1 MMSTALL
8 MTVGGERPKMHS
20 TTTDRIE
27 SGEITFAQSFGER
40 VDLAVGMQTM
50 KSTGE
55 ASTEIPGGKSS
66 EAQKSDAARMAMT
79 VARGTGNSLPVEM
92 DLVARANAFDRGQ
105 SKTAP
110 GQMPTDRDELQQN
123 VEAEVS
129 AEAGYSQMKTAGATA
144 AAANEK
150 LLSDN
155 VEEADAVALI
165 VSNDVLTAESTT
177 IDSVL
182 RESAAVADRW
192 SLSRDAVEL
201 PVASEIVLAGKTMDA
216 TAAKKTARA
225 HESAIG
231 ARPTSKTTETIKS
244 EKVVGDCSSMARV
257 QSVDTLSTQVFT
269 PDDVKPNVVGAATAN
284 TCGSFGSTSG
294 KLVAGAWMRSS
305 DDTGRKM
312 IARAG
317 TDDGEATDQGVNPSA
332 GTTVATEFRSEIAK
346 TVTVASTGKD
356 VDEKGPGAVGA
367 AGLVRAVVGSEAAGA
382 GVVPGLAS
390 GHTLAEVS
398 ETKTQAGEAGT
409 LAATVRIELR
419 EQDGFGGEV
428 VEMGM
433 SHRTLLATPTA
444 LEVGWANGAQGWLKI
459 RAETTD
465 GGIVT
470 ASLSSVTPAGQE
482 MLHREL
488 PALTAYLQ
496 EERVAVNTVVVP
508 ANASARAESRFTDG
522 LNGDGGGQAQQ
533 GSRQGGGDGLQG
545 PIHGTSD
552 RVDEIST
559 HVGLNGVGE
568 DGLLS
573 AGTYAIGGSRLNVRA

>member
-55 ASTEIPGGKSS
+55 ASTEIPAGKSS
-66 EAQKSDAARMAMT
+66 EAQKSDATRMAMT

-192 SLSRDAVEL
+192 SLSRNAVEL
-201 PVASEIVLAGKTMDA
+201 PVASEIVLAGKTMDE
-216 TAAKKTARA
+216 TAAKKNARA

-257 QSVDTLSTQVFT
+257 QSVDTLSTQAFT
-269 PDDVKPNVVGAATAN
+269 PDDVKPNVVGVAAAN
-284 TCGSFGSTSG
+284 TFGSFGSTSG
-294 KLVAGAWMRSS
+294 KLVAGAWMRSP
-305 DDTGRKM
+305 DDTDRKM

-332 GTTVATEFRSEIAK
+332 GTTAATGFGAEIAK
-346 TVTVASTGKD
+346 TITVSSTGKD
-356 VDEKGPGAVGA
+356 VDEKGFGAVGA
-367 AGLVRAVVGSEAAGA
+367 AGLIRTGVGSETPA
-382 GVVPGLAS
+382 GVVLGMAS
-390 GHTLAEVS
+390 GHTTAVS
-398 ETKTQAGEAGT
+398 ETKTQVGEAGT
-409 LAATVRIELR
+409 LAATVRIGLR
-419 EQDGFGGEV
+419 EQDGFGEV

-508 ANASARAESRFTDG
+508 ANAGARAESRFTDG

-533 GSRQGGGDGLQG
+533 GSRQGGGDDLQG

-573 AGTYAIGGSRLNVRA
+573 AGMYAIGGSWLNVRA